1 MADGP
6 KYSQEMA
13 RYFSELNAKKD
24 EIYALAGKARAMG
37 FDPEDYVDVPQAED
51 LASRCEE
58 LLKDYNVKGVAEVI
72 RAKTKEAGNREVAC
86 LLTAK
91 EVAKWPADSMEQAL
105 DRATR
110 VGLAVLTEGILVA
123 PLEGIAETR
132 IRKNDDGSTY
142 VDLMFAGPI
151 RAAGGTAQAMSV
163 LIADVVRTELGIG
176 RYIATDA
183 EIARF
188 DEEIPLY
195 KQCQHLQYSPTS
207 QEIDLIVRNCP
218 ICVDGE
224 GTEQLE
230 ISGFRDLPRIDTNRV
245 RGGAVLVIAE
255 GMCQK
260 AAKLK
265 KHVDKLQIPG
275 WEFIGQYLDAHK
287 AKEPAKKDDDKP
299 VEKKVQPL
307 DKYLR
312 DIVAGR
318 PIFGHPC
325 RVGGFRLR
333 YGRARTSGLASLA
346 YSTASMYIMDDF
358 MAIGTQLKIER
369 PGKACVVTPCDIL
382 EGPTVLLRNGDV
394 VYCQTKED
402 SLAVRDRVVE
412 ILDNGEILVPFG
424 EFCENNH
431 TLVPCGY
438 PIEWHKQELKARGE
452 LPPDWID
459 PTYERAKEMCAQLG
473 VPLHPKYNMFWSD
486 LPLDDVK
493 LLREHVLKTGKFDG
507 KNLTVGLEPA
517 SKKVLQDLCVPHR
530 VNDKVVTI
538 DERYSEPM
546 LDCMGIKHDGSGLSP
561 GPELEGNSTLEAI
574 SKAAGFEVRAR
585 AMTRVGTRMGR
596 PEKAKERELTPKLHC
611 VFPVGQDAKAGKEI
625 NAAIKV
631 LKENLTGYSGETPKI
646 TEVVANR
653 LCRNC
658 NKYTFRNW
666 CRECGSHTVYV
677 PKPNQFGEPGPAEMA
692 IDLEGELNAACEYLG
707 LKNPGDIKCHDTL
720 ISKTKTMETLEKGI
734 LRSKNGISVF
744 KDGTVRFD
752 MTDIPLT
759 HFKPREIGLSI
770 KKAHELGYT
779 KDWNGDP
786 LVDPEQICEL
796 KVQDVVPAKDC
807 GDYLARVAKY
817 LDDELEL
824 LYHLPRY
831 YNVENRTDLI
841 GNIVF
846 GLAPHTSGCIL
857 CRVIGYAD
865 VRGCY
870 GHPFFHA
877 AKRRNCDGDEDC
889 LMLGLDALLNFS
901 RSFLPDRRGGLMDAP
916 LVLTT
921 RLDPNEIDKEAH
933 NVDCLRE
940 YPLELYQAAMAMK
953 EPKEIEKKMDLIA
966 GRIGTELQYE
976 GMGFTHDTNDISNG
990 PKYSAYTTLESMMDK
1005 MNAQLMLGK
1014 KIRAVDE
1021 KDVAV
1026 RVLNKHF
1033 MPDMIGNLRSFSS
1046 QTVRCT
1052 KCGEKYRR
1060 MTLSGKCY
1068 KCGNALNLTVHEASV
1083 KKYLEIS
1090 KTIGEKYGLDSY
1102 TRERIDILEMN
1113 MDSVFNNDKV
1123 KKCKLSDFF

>member
-1 MADGP
+1 MMDGP
-6 KYSQEMA
+6 VYSQEMA
-13 RYFSELNAKKD
+13 KYFSELNAKKD
-24 EIYALAGKARAMG
+24 EIYELAKKARSLG

-58 LLKDYNVKGVAEVI
+58 LLKDYQVKGVAEII
-72 RAKTKEAGNREVAC
+72 RQKTLEAGNREVAG

-91 EVAKWPADSMEQAL
+91 EVAKWPAESQEKQL
-105 DRATR
+105 DRAIR

-132 IRKNDDGSTY
+132 IRKNDDGSSY
-142 VDLMFAGPI
+142 VDLLFAGPI

-163 LIADVVRTELGIG
+163 LIADVVRSELGIG
-176 RYIATDA
+176 KYIATDA

-207 QEIDLIVRNCP
+207 EEIDLIVRNCP

-224 GTEQLE
+224 GTEQIE

-275 WEFIGQYLDAHK
+275 WEFIGKYLDAHK
-287 AKEPAKKDDDKP
+287 MKEPTKKADDKP

-346 YSTASMYIMDDF
+346 YSTASMYVMDDF

-382 EGPTVLLRNGDV
+382 EGPTVLLKNGDV
-394 VYCQTKED
+394 VYCQTKEEV
-402 SLAVRDRVVE
+402 LAIRDKITE

-438 PIEWHKQELKARGE
+438 PIEWHKLEIKAKGD
-452 LPPDWID
+452 LPPDWLD
-459 PTYERAKEMCAQLG
+459 PTYARAKEMCAQLG

-486 LPLDDVK
+486 IPLDDIK
-493 LLREHVLKTGKFDG
+493 ALRRYVLETGTFDG
-507 KNLTVGLEPA
+507 KNLRMDLVPE
-517 SKKVLQDLCVPHR
+517 SKKILQDICVPHK
-530 VNDKVVTI
+530 VADKKVTI

-546 LDCMGIKHDGSGLSP
+546 LDCMGIKHDGGRLSA
-561 GPELEGNSTLEAI
+561 GPELEGNTTLEAI
-574 SKAAGFEVRAR
+574 SKAAGYEVRAR
-585 AMTRVGTRMGR
+585 AMTRIGTRMGR

-611 VFPVGQDAKAGKEI
+611 VFPVGKDAEAGKEI
-625 NAAIKV
+625 KAAIGI
-631 LKENLTGYSGETPKI
+631 LKKSLPAYGGDTPTI

-653 LCRNC
+653 FCKEC
-658 NKYTFRNW
+658 NIYTFRNW
-666 CRECGSHTVYV
+666 CRNCGGHTVYV
-677 PKPNQFGEPGPAEMA
+677 PKPNQFGTPGPAEMK
-692 IDLEGELNAACEYLG
+692 IDLEGELDAACKYLG
-707 LKNPGDIKCHDTL
+707 IQSSPDIKCVDVL
-720 ISKTKTMETLEKGI
+720 ISKNKTVETLEKGI

-770 KKAHELGYT
+770 EKAHELGYLT
-779 KDWNGDP
+779 DWNGDP

-807 GDYLARVAKY
+807 GDYLAKVAKY

-831 YNVENRTDLI
+831 YNVNNRTDLI

-940 YPLELYQAAMAMK
+940 YPLELYEAAMAMK

-966 GRIGTELQYE
+966 SRIGTEKQYE

-1014 KIRAVDE
+1014 KLRAVDE

-1033 MPDMIGNLRSFSS
+1033 MPDMIGNLRSFSTQS
-1046 QTVRCT
+1046 VRCT

-1060 MTLSGKCY
+1060 MTISGLCY
-1068 KCGNALNLTVHEASV
+1068 KCNNPLNLTVHEASV

-1102 TRERIDILEMN
+1102 TRERVEILEMN
-1113 MDSVFNNDKV
+1113 MNSVFNNDKI

>member
-1 MADGP
+1 MMDGP
-6 KYSQEMA
+6 VYSQEMA
-13 RYFSELNAKKD
+13 KYFSELNAKKD
-24 EIYALAGKARAMG
+24 EIYELAKKARSLG

-58 LLKDYNVKGVAEVI
+58 LLKDYQVKGVAEII
-72 RAKTKEAGNREVAC
+72 RQKTLEAGNREVAC

-91 EVAKWPADSMEQAL
+91 EVAKWPAESQEKQL
-105 DRATR
+105 DRAIR

-132 IRKNDDGSTY
+132 IRKNDDGSSY
-142 VDLMFAGPI
+142 VDLLFAGPI

-163 LIADVVRTELGIG
+163 LIADVVRSELGIG
-176 RYIATDA
+176 KYIATDA

-207 QEIDLIVRNCP
+207 EEIDLIVRNCP

-224 GTEQLE
+224 GTEQIE

-275 WEFIGQYLDAHK
+275 WEFIGKYLDAHK
-287 AKEPAKKDDDKP
+287 MKEPTKKADDKP

-346 YSTASMYIMDDF
+346 YSTASMYVMDDF

-382 EGPTVLLRNGDV
+382 EGPTVLLKNGDV
-394 VYCQTKED
+394 VYCQTKEEV
-402 SLAVRDRVVE
+402 LAIRDKITE

-438 PIEWHKQELKARGE
+438 PIEWHKLEIKAKGD
-452 LPPDWID
+452 LPPDWLD
-459 PTYERAKEMCAQLG
+459 PTYARAKEMCAQLG

-486 LPLDDVK
+486 IPLDDIK
-493 LLREHVLKTGKFDG
+493 ALRRYVLETGTFDG
-507 KNLTVGLEPA
+507 KNLRMDLVPE
-517 SKKVLQDLCVPHR
+517 SKKILQDICVPHK
-530 VNDKVVTI
+530 VADKKVTI

-546 LDCMGIKHDGSGLSP
+546 LDCMGIKHDGGRLSA
-561 GPELEGNSTLEAI
+561 GPELEGNTTLEAI
-574 SKAAGFEVRAR
+574 SKAAGYEVRAR
-585 AMTRVGTRMGR
+585 AMTRIGTRMGR

-611 VFPVGQDAKAGKEI
+611 VFPVGKDAEAGKEI
-625 NAAIKV
+625 KAAIGI
-631 LKENLTGYSGETPKI
+631 LKKSLPAYGGDTPTI

-653 LCRNC
+653 FCKEC
-658 NKYTFRNW
+658 NIYTFRNW
-666 CRECGSHTVYV
+666 CRNCGGHTVYV
-677 PKPNQFGEPGPAEMA
+677 PKPNQFGTPGPAEMK
-692 IDLEGELNAACEYLG
+692 IDLEGELDAACKYLG
-707 LKNPGDIKCHDTL
+707 IQSSPDIKCVDVL
-720 ISKTKTMETLEKGI
+720 ISKNKTVETLEKGI

-770 KKAHELGYT
+770 EKAHELGYLT
-779 KDWNGDP
+779 DWNGDP

-807 GDYLARVAKY
+807 GDYLAKVAKY

-831 YNVENRTDLI
+831 YNVNNRTDLI

-940 YPLELYQAAMAMK
+940 YPLELYEAAMAMK

-966 GRIGTELQYE
+966 SRIGTEKQYE

-1014 KIRAVDE
+1014 KLRAVDE

-1033 MPDMIGNLRSFSS
+1033 MPDMIGNLRSFSTQS
-1046 QTVRCT
+1046 VRCT

-1060 MTLSGKCY
+1060 MTISGLCY
-1068 KCGNALNLTVHEASV
+1068 KCNNPLNLTVHEASV

-1102 TRERIDILEMN
+1102 TRERVEILEMN
-1113 MDSVFNNDKV
+1113 MNSVFNNDKI

>member
-1 MADGP
+1 MMAGP
-6 KYSQEMA
+6 VYSQEMA
-13 RYFSELNAKKD
+13 NYFSELNAKKD
-24 EIYALAGKARAMG
+24 EIYELAGKARAMG

-72 RAKTKEAGNREVAC
+72 RQKTLEAGNREVAC

-91 EVAKWPADSMEQAL
+91 EVAKWPAESLEQAL

-132 IRKNDDGSTY
+132 IRKNDDGTDY
-142 VDLMFAGPI
+142 VDLLFAGPI

-224 GTEQLE
+224 GTEQIE

-287 AKEPAKKDDDKP
+287 MKEPEKKADDKP

-402 SLAVRDRVVE
+402 VLAVRDRVTE

-438 PIEWHKQELKARGE
+438 PIEWHKQVLKSKGE
-452 LPPDWID
+452 LPADWVD
-459 PTYERAKEMCAQLG
+459 PTYERAKEMSAQLG
-473 VPLHPKYNMFWSD
+473 VPLHPKFNIFWSD
-486 LPLDDVK
+486 VPLDRIK
-493 LLREHVLKTGKFDG
+493 LLREQVLSTGTFDK
-507 KNLTVGLEPA
+507 KNLVVDLESE
-517 SKKVLQDLCVPHR
+517 SKKVLQELCVPHR
-530 VNDKVVTI
+530 VKEKKVII

-546 LDCMGIKHDGSGLSP
+546 LDCMGIKHDSNVLSA
-561 GPELEGNSTLEAI
+561 GPELEGANTLEAI
-574 SKAAGFEVRAR
+574 SKAAGYEVRAR

-596 PEKAKERELTPKLHC
+596 PEKAKERELSPKLHC
-611 VFPVGQDAKAGKEI
+611 VFPVGKDAEAGKEVKATI
-625 NAAIKV
+625 
-631 LKENLTGYSGETPKI
+631 SRHPKYE
-646 TEVVANR
+646 EVVANR

-658 NKYTFRNW
+658 NIYTFRNW
-666 CRECGSHTVYV
+666 CRNCGGHTVYV
-677 PKPNQFGEPGPAEMA
+677 PKKNEMGADGPAPMK
-692 IDLEGELNAACEYLG
+692 IDLNEEFEAACKYLG
-707 LKNPGDIKCHDTL
+707 ITNPSEVKCHDTL
-720 ISKTKTMETLEKGI
+720 ISKTKTVETLEKGI

-770 KKAHELGYT
+770 EKAHELGYT

-807 GDYLARVAKY
+807 GDYLAKVAIY

-831 YNVENRTDLI
+831 YNVQNRTDLI

-857 CRVIGYAD
+857 CRIIGYAD

-940 YPLELYQAAMAMK
+940 YPLELYEAAMAMK

-966 GRIGTELQYE
+966 GRIGTEKQYE
-976 GMGFTHDTNDISNG
+976 GMGFTHDTNDISLG

-1005 MNAQLMLGK
+1005 MNAQLELGR

-1033 MPDMIGNLRSFSS
+1033 MPDMIGNLRSFST

-1060 MTLSGKCY
+1060 MTLSGTCY
-1068 KCGNALNLTVHEASV
+1068 KCKNPLNLTVHEASV

-1090 KTIGEKYGLDSY
+1090 KTIGEKYGLDAY

-1113 MDSVFNNDKV
+1113 MNSVFNNDKV

>member
-1 MADGP
+1 MMAGP
-6 KYSQEMA
+6 VFSPEMA
-13 RYFSELNAKKD
+13 KYFAELNAKKD
-24 EIYALAGKARAMG
+24 EIYALASKARAMG

-72 RAKTKEAGNREVAC
+72 RQKTLEAGNREVAC

-91 EVAKWPADSMEQAL
+91 EVAKWPADSLEQAL

-132 IRKNDDGSTY
+132 IRKNDDGSSY
-142 VDLMFAGPI
+142 VDLLFAGPI

-287 AKEPAKKDDDKP
+287 TKEPAKKSDDKP

-346 YSTASMYIMDDF
+346 YSTASMYVMDDF

-382 EGPTVLLRNGDV
+382 EGPTVLLKNGDV
-394 VYCQTKED
+394 VYCQTKDEV
-402 SLAVRDRVVE
+402 LAVRDRIAE

-438 PIEWHKQELKARGE
+438 PIEWHKQVLKTKGE
-452 LPPDWID
+452 LPSDWLD
-459 PTYERAKEMCAQLG
+459 PTYERAKEMCKQLD

-486 LPLDDVK
+486 LPLDRIK
-493 LLREHVLKTGKFDG
+493 LLREHVLATGEFNG
-507 KNLTVGLEPA
+507 KNLIVDLEPE
-517 SKKVLQDLCVPHR
+517 SKSVLQELCVPHT
-530 VNDKVVTI
+530 VANKKVTI

-546 LDCMGIKHDGSGLSP
+546 LDCMGIGYDGQKLTSKA
-561 GPELEGNSTLEAI
+561 ELEGDSTLQAI
-574 SKAAGFEVRAR
+574 SKAAGYEVRAR

-611 VFPVGQDAKAGKEI
+611 VFPVGKDAEAGKEI
-625 NAAIKV
+625 NAAISLLRK
-631 LKENLTGYSGETPKI
+631 NLSSYNGETPKI
-646 TEVVANR
+646 KESVAWR
-653 LCRNC
+653 YCSEC
-658 NKYTFRNW
+658 NIYTFRNW
-666 CRECGSHTVYV
+666 CRNCGNHTVYV
-677 PKPNQFGEPGPAEMA
+677 PKANQFGEPGPAEMD
-692 IDLEGELNAACEYLG
+692 IDLEAELNAACKYLG
-707 LKNPGDIKCHDTL
+707 IPSPPDIKCVDTL
-720 ISKTKTMETLEKGI
+720 ISKTKTVETLEKGI

-770 KKAHELGYT
+770 NKAHELGYLT
-779 KDWNGDP
+779 DWNGDP

-807 GDYLARVAKY
+807 GDYLAKVAKY
-817 LDDELEL
+817 LDDELEM

-831 YNVENRTDLI
+831 YNVNNRTDLI

-940 YPLELYQAAMAMK
+940 YPLELYEAAMAMK
-953 EPKEIEKKMDLIA
+953 EPKEIEKMMDLIA
-966 GRIGTELQYE
+966 SRIGTEKQYE

-1014 KIRAVDE
+1014 KLRAVDE

-1033 MPDMIGNLRSFSS
+1033 MPDMIGNLRSFSTQS
-1046 QTVRCT
+1046 VRCT

-1060 MTLSGKCY
+1060 MTISGYCY
-1068 KCGNALNLTVHEASV
+1068 KCHNPLNLTVHEASV

-1102 TRERIDILEMN
+1102 TRERVEILEMN
-1113 MDSVFNNDKV
+1113 MNSVFNNDKV

>member
-1 MADGP
+1 MMAGP
-6 KYSQEMA
+6 VYSQEMA
-13 RYFSELNAKKD
+13 NYFSELNAKKD
-24 EIYALAGKARAMG
+24 EIYELAGKARAMG

-72 RAKTKEAGNREVAC
+72 RQKTLEAGNREVAC

-91 EVAKWPADSMEQAL
+91 EVAKWPAESLEQAL

-132 IRKNDDGSTY
+132 IRKNDDGTDY
-142 VDLMFAGPI
+142 VDLLFAGPI

-224 GTEQLE
+224 GTEQIE

-287 AKEPAKKDDDKP
+287 MKEPEKKADDKP

-402 SLAVRDRVVE
+402 VLAVRDRVTE

-438 PIEWHKQELKARGE
+438 PIEWHKQVLKSKGE
-452 LPPDWID
+452 LPADWVD
-459 PTYERAKEMCAQLG
+459 PTYERAKEMSAQLG
-473 VPLHPKYNMFWSD
+473 VPLHPKFNIFWSD
-486 LPLDDVK
+486 VPLDRIK
-493 LLREHVLKTGKFDG
+493 LLREQVLSTGTFDG
-507 KNLTVGLEPA
+507 KNLVVDLESE
-517 SKKVLQDLCVPHR
+517 SKKVLQELCVPHR
-530 VNDKVVTI
+530 VKEKKVII

-546 LDCMGIKHDGSGLSP
+546 LDCMGVKHDSNVLSA
-561 GPELEGNSTLEAI
+561 GPELEGANTLDAI
-574 SKAAGFEVRAR
+574 SKAAGYEVRAR

-596 PEKAKERELTPKLHC
+596 PEKAKERELSPKLHC
-611 VFPVGQDAKAGKEI
+611 VFPVGKDAEAGKEVKATI
-625 NAAIKV
+625 
-631 LKENLTGYSGETPKI
+631 SRHPKYE
-646 TEVVANR
+646 EVVANR

-658 NKYTFRNW
+658 NIYTFRNW
-666 CRECGSHTVYV
+666 CRNCGGHTVYV
-677 PKPNQFGEPGPAEMA
+677 PKKNEMGADGPAPMK
-692 IDLEGELNAACEYLG
+692 IDLNEEFEAACKYLG
-707 LKNPGDIKCHDTL
+707 ITNPSEVKCHDTL
-720 ISKTKTMETLEKGI
+720 ISKTKTVETLEKGI

-770 KKAHELGYT
+770 EKAHELGYT

-807 GDYLARVAKY
+807 GDYLAKVAIY

-831 YNVENRTDLI
+831 YNVQNRTDLI

-857 CRVIGYAD
+857 CRIIGYAD

-940 YPLELYQAAMAMK
+940 YPLELYEAAMAMK

-966 GRIGTELQYE
+966 GRIGTEKQYE
-976 GMGFTHDTNDISNG
+976 GMGFTHDTNDISLG

-1005 MNAQLMLGK
+1005 MNAQLELGR

-1033 MPDMIGNLRSFSS
+1033 MPDMIGNLRSFST

-1060 MTLSGKCY
+1060 MTLSGTCY
-1068 KCGNALNLTVHEASV
+1068 KCKNPLNLTVHEASV

-1090 KTIGEKYGLDSY
+1090 KTIGEKYGLDAY

-1113 MDSVFNNDKV
+1113 MNSVFNNDKV

>member
-1 MADGP
+1 MMAGP
-6 KYSQEMA
+6 VFSPEMA
-13 RYFSELNAKKD
+13 KYFSELNAKKD
-24 EIYALAGKARAMG
+24 EIYELATRARAKG

-58 LLKDYNVKGVAEVI
+58 LLKDYQVKGVAEII
-72 RAKTKEAGNREVAC
+72 RQKTLEAGNREVAC

-91 EVAKWPADSMEQAL
+91 EVAKWPAESQELQL
-105 DRATR
+105 DRAIR

-132 IRKNDDGSTY
+132 IRKNEDGSSY
-142 VDLMFAGPI
+142 VDLLFAGPI

-207 QEIDLIVRNCP
+207 EEIDLIVRNCP

-224 GTEQLE
+224 GTEQIE

-275 WEFIGQYLDAHK
+275 WEFIGKYLDAHK
-287 AKEPAKKDDDKP
+287 VKEPAKKDDDKP

-346 YSTASMYIMDDF
+346 YSTASMYVMDDF

-382 EGPTVLLRNGDV
+382 EGPTVLLKNGDV

-402 SLAVRDRVVE
+402 VLAIRDRIAE

-438 PIEWHKQELKARGE
+438 PIEWHKQVLKTKGE
-452 LPPDWID
+452 LPADWLD

-473 VPLHPKYNMFWSD
+473 VPLHPKFNMFWSD
-486 LPLDDVK
+486 MSVEDLNI
-493 LLREHVLKTGKFDG
+493 LRAQILESGEFDG
-507 KNLTVGLEPA
+507 KNVRLALEPE
-517 SKKVLQDLCVPHR
+517 SKKVLQNMCVPHR
-530 VNDKVVTI
+530 VAEKKVTV
-538 DERYSEPM
+538 DERYSEPL
-546 LDCMGIKHDGSGLSP
+546 LDGLGIKHEGNNLTP
-561 GPELEGNSTLEAI
+561 GVELEGSKTLEAV
-574 SKAAGFEVRAR
+574 SKAAGYEIRAR

-596 PEKAKERELTPKLHC
+596 PEKAKERELAPKLHC
-611 VFPVGQDAKAGKEI
+611 VFPVGKDAEAGKEI
-625 NAAIKV
+625 NAAISV
-631 LKENLTGYSGETPKI
+631 LKKNRSSYNGEVPKI
-646 TEVVANR
+646 REVVANR
-653 LCRNC
+653 YCKEC
-658 NKYTFRNW
+658 NIYTFRNW
-666 CRECGSHTVYV
+666 CRNCGGHTVYR
-677 PKPNQFGEPGPAEMA
+677 PKPNQFGEPGPAEMD
-692 IDLEGELNAACEYLG
+692 IDLESELNAACEYLG
-707 LKNPGDIKCHDTL
+707 ITSPPDIKCVDTL
-720 ISKTKTMETLEKGI
+720 ISKNKTVETLEKGI

-770 KKAHELGYT
+770 NKAHKLGYLT
-779 KDWNGDP
+779 DWNGDP
-786 LVDPEQICEL
+786 LVDPEQICEI

-807 GDYLARVAKY
+807 GDYLAKVAKY
-817 LDDELEL
+817 LDDELEY
-824 LYHLPRY
+824 LYHMPRY
-831 YNVENRTDLI
+831 YNVNNRTDLI

-857 CRVIGYAD
+857 CRIIGYAD

-940 YPLELYQAAMAMK
+940 YPLELYEAAMAMK

-966 GRIGTELQYE
+966 SRIGTEKQYE
-976 GMGFTHDTNDISNG
+976 GMGFTHDTNDIANG

-1014 KIRAVDE
+1014 KLRAVDE

-1033 MPDMIGNLRSFSS
+1033 MPDMIGNLRSFSTQS
-1046 QTVRCT
+1046 VRCT

-1060 MTLSGKCY
+1060 MTISGNCY
-1068 KCGNALNLTVHEASV
+1068 KCGNPLNLTVHEASV

-1090 KTIGEKYGLDSY
+1090 KNIGEKYGLDSY
-1102 TRERIDILEMN
+1102 TRERVEILEMN
-1113 MDSVFNNDKV
+1113 MNSVFNNDKI

>member
-1 MADGP
+1 MMTGP
-6 KYSQEMA
+6 VYSQEMA
-13 RYFSELNAKKD
+13 NYFSELNAKKD
-24 EIYALAGKARAMG
+24 EIYELAGKARAMG

-72 RAKTKEAGNREVAC
+72 RQKTIEAGNREVAC

-91 EVAKWPADSMEQAL
+91 EVAKWPAESLEQAL

-132 IRKNDDGSTY
+132 IRKNDDGTDY
-142 VDLMFAGPI
+142 VDLLFAGPI

-224 GTEQLE
+224 GTEQIE

-287 AKEPAKKDDDKP
+287 MKEPEKKADDKP

-402 SLAVRDRVVE
+402 VLAVRDRVTE

-438 PIEWHKQELKARGE
+438 PIEWHKQVLKSKGE
-452 LPPDWID
+452 LPADWVD
-459 PTYERAKEMCAQLG
+459 PTYERAKEMSAQLG
-473 VPLHPKYNMFWSD
+473 VPLHPKFNIFWSD
-486 LPLDDVK
+486 VPLDRIK
-493 LLREHVLKTGKFDG
+493 LLREQVLSTGTFDG
-507 KNLTVGLEPA
+507 KNLVVDLESE
-517 SKKVLQDLCVPHR
+517 SKKVLQELCVPHR
-530 VNDKVVTI
+530 VKEKKVII

-546 LDCMGIKHDGSGLSP
+546 LDCMGIKHDSNVLSA
-561 GPELEGNSTLEAI
+561 GPELEGANTLEAI
-574 SKAAGFEVRAR
+574 SKAAGYEVRAR

-596 PEKAKERELTPKLHC
+596 PEKAKERELSPKLHC
-611 VFPVGQDAKAGKEI
+611 VFPVGKDAEAGKEVKATI
-625 NAAIKV
+625 
-631 LKENLTGYSGETPKI
+631 SRHPKYE
-646 TEVVANR
+646 EVVANR

-658 NKYTFRNW
+658 NIYTFRNW
-666 CRECGSHTVYV
+666 CRNCGGHTVYV
-677 PKPNQFGEPGPAEMA
+677 PKKNEMGADGPAPMK
-692 IDLEGELNAACEYLG
+692 IDLNEEFEAACKYLG
-707 LKNPGDIKCHDTL
+707 ITNPSEVKCHDTL
-720 ISKTKTMETLEKGI
+720 ISKTKTVETLEKGI

-770 KKAHELGYT
+770 EKAHELGYT

-807 GDYLARVAKY
+807 GDYLAKVATY

-831 YNVENRTDLI
+831 YNVQNRTDLI

-857 CRVIGYAD
+857 CRIIGYAD

-940 YPLELYQAAMAMK
+940 YPLELYEAAMAMK

-966 GRIGTELQYE
+966 GRIGTEKQYE
-976 GMGFTHDTNDISNG
+976 GMGFTHDTNDISLG

-1005 MNAQLMLGK
+1005 MNAQLELGR

-1033 MPDMIGNLRSFSS
+1033 MPDMIGNLRSFST

-1060 MTLSGKCY
+1060 MTLSGTCY
-1068 KCGNALNLTVHEASV
+1068 KCKNPLNLTVHEASV

-1090 KTIGEKYGLDSY
+1090 KTIGEKYGLDAY

-1113 MDSVFNNDKV
+1113 MNSVFNNDKV

>member
-1 MADGP
+1 MMGGP
-6 KYSQEMA
+6 VYSQEMA
-13 RYFSELNAKKD
+13 KYFSELNAKKD
-24 EIYALAGKARAMG
+24 EIYELAKKARSLG

-58 LLKDYNVKGVAEVI
+58 LLKDYQVKGVAEII
-72 RAKTKEAGNREVAC
+72 RQKTLEAGNREVAC

-91 EVAKWPADSMEQAL
+91 EVAKWPAESQEKQL
-105 DRATR
+105 DRAIR

-132 IRKNDDGSTY
+132 IRKNDDGSSY
-142 VDLMFAGPI
+142 VDLLFAGPI

-163 LIADVVRTELGIG
+163 LIADVVRSELGIG
-176 RYIATDA
+176 KYIATDA

-207 QEIDLIVRNCP
+207 EEIDLIVRNCP

-224 GTEQLE
+224 GTEQIE

-275 WEFIGQYLDAHK
+275 WEFIGKYLDAHK
-287 AKEPAKKDDDKP
+287 MKEPAKKADDKP

-346 YSTASMYIMDDF
+346 YSTASMYVMDDF

-382 EGPTVLLRNGDV
+382 EGPTVLLKNGDV
-394 VYCQTKED
+394 VYCQTKEEV
-402 SLAVRDRVVE
+402 LAIRDKITE

-438 PIEWHKQELKARGE
+438 PIEWHKLEIKAKGD
-452 LPPDWID
+452 LPPDWLD
-459 PTYERAKEMCAQLG
+459 PTYARAKEMCAQLG

-486 LPLDDVK
+486 IPLDDIK
-493 LLREHVLKTGKFDG
+493 ALRGYVLETGTFDG
-507 KNLTVGLEPA
+507 KNLRMDLVPE
-517 SKKVLQDLCVPHR
+517 SKKILQDICVPHK
-530 VNDKVVTI
+530 VADKKVTI

-546 LDCMGIKHDGSGLSP
+546 LDCMGIKHDGGRLSA
-561 GPELEGNSTLEAI
+561 GPELEGNTTLEAI
-574 SKAAGFEVRAR
+574 SKAAGYEVRAR
-585 AMTRVGTRMGR
+585 AMTRIGTRMGR

-611 VFPVGQDAKAGKEI
+611 VFPVGKDAEAGKEI
-625 NAAIKV
+625 KAAIGI
-631 LKENLTGYSGETPKI
+631 LKKSLPAYGGDTPTI

-653 LCRNC
+653 FCKEC
-658 NKYTFRNW
+658 NIYTFRNW
-666 CRECGSHTVYV
+666 CRNCGGHTVYV
-677 PKPNQFGEPGPAEMA
+677 PKPNQFGTPGPAEMK
-692 IDLEGELNAACEYLG
+692 IDLEGELDAACKYLG
-707 LKNPGDIKCHDTL
+707 IQSSPDIKCVDVL
-720 ISKTKTMETLEKGI
+720 ISKNKTVETLEKGI

-770 KKAHELGYT
+770 EKAHELGYLT
-779 KDWNGDP
+779 DWNGDP

-807 GDYLARVAKY
+807 GDYLAKVAKY

-831 YNVENRTDLI
+831 YNVNNRTDLI

-940 YPLELYQAAMAMK
+940 YPLELYEAAMAMK

-966 GRIGTELQYE
+966 SRIGTEKQYE

-1014 KIRAVDE
+1014 KLRAVDE

-1033 MPDMIGNLRSFSS
+1033 MPDMIGNLRSFSTQS
-1046 QTVRCT
+1046 VRCT

-1060 MTLSGKCY
+1060 MTISGLCY
-1068 KCGNALNLTVHEASV
+1068 KCNNPLNLTVHEASV

-1102 TRERIDILEMN
+1102 TRERVEILEMN
-1113 MDSVFNNDKV
+1113 MNSVFNNDKI

>member
-1 MADGP
+1 MMAGP
-6 KYSQEMA
+6 KFSEEMGK
-13 RYFSELNAKKD
+13 YFSEMNSKKD
-24 EIYALAGKARAMG
+24 EIYALATKARAMG

-58 LLKDYNVKGVAEVI
+58 LLKDYNVKGVAEII
-72 RAKTKEAGNREVAC
+72 RQKTLEAGNREVAC

-91 EVAKWPADSMEQAL
+91 EVAKWPADSLEQAL

-132 IRKNDDGSTY
+132 IRKNEDGSSY

-207 QEIDLIVRNCP
+207 EEIDLIVRNCP

-224 GTEQLE
+224 GTEQVE

-265 KHVDKLQIPG
+265 KHVDKLNIPG
-275 WEFIGQYLDAHK
+275 WEFIGKYLDAHK
-287 AKEPAKKDDDKP
+287 AKEPEKKDDKP

-307 DKYLR
+307 DKYVR

-346 YSTASMYIMDDF
+346 YSTASMYVMDDF

-394 VYCQTKED
+394 VYCQTKEEV
-402 SLAVRDRVVE
+402 LAIRDRITE

-438 PIEWHKQELKARGE
+438 ALEWHKQELKAKGE

-459 PTYERAKEMCAQLG
+459 PTYERAKEMCTQIG
-473 VPLHPKYNMFWSD
+473 VPLHPKYNIFWSD
-486 LPLDDVK
+486 LKLDDIK
-493 LLREHVLKTGKFDG
+493 LLRNHILSTGSFDG
-507 KNLTVGLEPA
+507 RNLVVDLEPE

-530 VNDKVVTI
+530 VENKKVTV

-546 LDCMGIKHDGSGLSP
+546 LDCMGILHDQNTLTA
-561 GPELEGNSTLEAI
+561 GPELEGESTLQAI
-574 SKAAGFEVRAR
+574 SKAAGYEVRAR

-596 PEKAKERELTPKLHC
+596 PEKAKERELQPKLHC
-611 VFPVGQDAKAGKEI
+611 IFPVGDDAKAGKEI
-625 NAAIKV
+625 NAAISLLGGLDKYGNESPSI
-631 LKENLTGYSGETPKI
+631 KA
-646 TEVVANR
+646 VVANR
-653 LCRNC
+653 VCPGC
-658 NKYTFRNW
+658 HKKTYRNW
-666 CRECGSHTVYV
+666 CRDCQQHTVYTPV
-677 PKPNQFGEPGPAEMA
+677 PNNFGDQGPGEMT
-692 IDLEGELNAACEYLG
+692 IYLEKELNDAYEYLG
-707 LKNPGDIKCHDTL
+707 LKNNEDIKCVEAL
-720 ISKTKTMETLEKGI
+720 KSKTKTMEPLEKGI
-734 LRSKNGISVF
+734 LRAKNGISVF

-786 LVDPEQICEL
+786 LVDPEQICEI

-807 GDYLARVAKY
+807 GDYLVKVANY
-817 LDDELEL
+817 LDDELEM
-824 LYHLPRY
+824 LYHLPRF
-831 YNVENRTDLI
+831 YNVQNRSDLI

-857 CRVIGYAD
+857 CRIIGYAD

-901 RSFLPDRRGGLMDAP
+901 RSYLPNTRGGLMDAP

-940 YPLELYQAAMAMK
+940 YPLELYQAAMEMK

-966 GRIGTELQYE
+966 GRIGTDLQYE
-976 GMGFTHDTNDISNG
+976 GLGFTHDTNDIANG
-990 PKYSAYTTLESMMDK
+990 PKYSAYTTLGSMMEK
-1005 MNAQLMLGK
+1005 MDAQLMLGK

-1033 MPDMIGNLRSFSS
+1033 MPDMIGNLRSFST

-1052 KCGEKYRR
+1052 NCGEKYRR
-1060 MTLSGKCY
+1060 MTLSGNCY
-1068 KCGNALNLTVHEASV
+1068 KCGKPLNLTVHEASV

-1090 KTIGEKYGLDSY
+1090 KTIGEKYGLDAY

-1113 MDSVFNNDKV
+1113 MNSVFNNDKV